1 MNYEEIKMTTV
12 MVYWI
17 LTALFVALTRIKPLP
32 GWLYIFL
39 VLLAVIFLVLALFVT
54 FDWVVQQSAIRMREV
69 NYART
74 VSVVQFAH
82 ALKGLD
88 RTQTEMV
95 KGHLML
101 EASGLDN
108 PEGDVVWKIAA
119 PQGDIPVALIA
130 DYLQASEQTYPHL
143 FPIHQHSTFRQ
154 EYGWDGAEQWLTIVS
169 RFFVW
174 QGYAEQASGTKSA
187 KLKVTMPWLMEHFRL

>member
-17 LTALFVALTRIKPLP
+17 LTALFIALTRIKPLP

-39 VLLAVIFLVLALFVT
+39 ILLAIIFLVLALFVT

-74 VSVVQFAH
+74 VSMVQFAH

-108 PEGDVVWKIAA
+108 PEGDIIFTIRA
-119 PQGDIPVALIA
+119 PMGDIELTLID
-130 DYLQASEQTYPHL
+130 DYLDASKDTYPYL
-143 FPIHQHSTFRQ
+143 FPIHQHTEFRQ
-154 EYGWDGAEQWLTIVS
+154 RYGWDGAEQLLTIVS
-169 RFFVW
+169 RFFIW
-174 QGYAEQASGTKSA
+174 QGYAEQASGAKSA
-187 KLKVTMPWLMEHFRL
+187 QLKVTMPWLREHIRL